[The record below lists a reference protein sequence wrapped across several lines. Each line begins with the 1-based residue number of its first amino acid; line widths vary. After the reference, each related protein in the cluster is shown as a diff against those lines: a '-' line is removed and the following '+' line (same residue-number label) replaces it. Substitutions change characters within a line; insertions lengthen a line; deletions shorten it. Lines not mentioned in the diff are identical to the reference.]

1 MTVLVDKE
9 FSLLS
14 SVVLLK
20 PRREVLDPYYLKY
33 FLNSSRG
40 LRMITGEMT
49 GSAIKRIILKKVKNA
64 YIPLPSLPIQQKIA
78 NILSELDRK
87 IQTEQARKKALE
99 QLFKTLLHNLMT
111 GKIRVNHLEVPHD

>member
-1 MTVLVDKE
+1 
-9 FSLLS
+9 
-14 SVVLLK
+14 
-20 PRREVLDPYYLKY
+20 
-33 FLNSSRG
+33 
-40 LRMITGEMT
+40 MITGEMT